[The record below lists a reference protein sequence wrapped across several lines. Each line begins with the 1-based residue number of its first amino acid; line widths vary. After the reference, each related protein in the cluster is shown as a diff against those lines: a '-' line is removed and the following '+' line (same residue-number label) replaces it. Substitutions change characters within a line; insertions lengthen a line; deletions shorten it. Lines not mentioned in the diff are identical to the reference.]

1 MTSFT
6 SSEWEFIWTAINIPN
21 SCLGFVLLELSKKK
35 GGSVLFV
42 HFPFSHTKM
51 HKLRTT
57 SWIKGFQD
65 NCTTIHVFADEAS
78 LERFRITHI
87 FKLNGSSS
95 FFYSSSVAIKKRL
108 IALWSWMEGSQA
120 GHSGCSVW
128 VSPEESQSLSST
140 FPGDTKQRIMEQ
152 PPTICDDRDD

>member
-6 SSEWEFIWTAINIPN
+6 SSEWEFIWTAINITS
-21 SCLGFVLLELSKKK
+21 SCLGFVLLELRKKK
-35 GGSVLFV
+35 GCFVLFV
-42 HFPFSHTKM
+42 HFHFSHTKM

-57 SWIKGFQD
+57 SWTKGSRD

-78 LERFRITHI
+78 LERLRRMTHI

-95 FFYSSSVAIKKRL
+95 FYSSSVAIKKRL
-108 IALWSWMEGSQA
+108 IALWSWMEGSQ

-128 VSPEESQSLSST
+128 VSPEESQA
-140 FPGDTKQRIMEQ
+140 
-152 PPTICDDRDD
+152 TISIPLYNSRRHETTNNGTTAHHL